1 MLSIHANQT
10 MKYEMAAL
18 SMHAITVQDQGN
30 AHYTDQD
37 QTLLLS
43 AE

>member
-1 MLSIHANQT
+1 MTACLVYMHNQRK
-10 MKYEMAAL
+10 KYEMAAL

-37 QTLLLS
+37 QTLL
-43 AE
+43 